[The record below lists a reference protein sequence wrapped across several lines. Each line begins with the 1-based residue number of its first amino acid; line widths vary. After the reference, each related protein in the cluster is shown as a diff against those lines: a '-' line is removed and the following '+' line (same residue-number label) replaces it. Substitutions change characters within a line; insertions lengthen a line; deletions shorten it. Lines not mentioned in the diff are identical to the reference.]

1 MDEVEKLIQTRE
13 QQQSYDTKLAA
24 DEIHYSRS
32 KRPFDL
38 VNDLKQIETT

>member
-1 MDEVEKLIQTRE
+1 MDEVQKFIQMRE
-13 QQQSYDTKLAA
+13 QQQSYDTKLAP

-38 VNDLKQIETT
+38 VNDLKQVETT